1 MSIALSQMLK
11 TQPETTNFI
20 SPVELTHRPNKSL
33 VSSSRQ
39 MDWNGILVEQYQ
51 NPSSPSEV
59 ELPALS
65 DHVLNLP
72 LGHPVHLTQ
81 KRGDCIYESIV
92 RKGDSIF
99 VPAGQPSYW
108 RCQGSITDSP
118 TLYIHLKPELI
129 AQVAEASEIDTQSI
143 NFIHCFSRQD
153 VHLQHVA
160 MLLLAELKSGG
171 VMGQLYVESLAQV
184 LVIHLLRHYSTFA
197 PLITTHK
204 NRSLTHAQLQQAL
217 DYIQNHLDRDLSLT
231 QMAKIINISPTY
243 FAGLFKRA
251 TGVPPHQY
259 LIKQRIERA
268 ELLLKTTDLPIADIA
283 LKVGFSSQSHLTQ
296 QFKRLTGTT
305 PNRIR

>member
-1 MSIALSQMLK
+1 MLK
-11 TQPETTNFI
+11 TQSETKKSI

-33 VSSSRQ
+33 VSSSRP
-39 MDWNGILVEQYQ
+39 MGWNGILVEQYQ
-51 NPSSPSEV
+51 NSSNPSEV

-65 DHVLNLP
+65 DHVLNFP

-81 KRGDCIYESIV
+81 KRGDCIHESIV

-99 VPAGQPSYW
+99 VPAGQSSYW

-143 NFIHCFSRQD
+143 NFINCFSRQD
-153 VHLQHVA
+153 VSLQHVA
-160 MLLLAELKSGG
+160 MLLFAELKSGG
-171 VMGQLYVESLAQV
+171 LMGQLYVESLAQV
-184 LVIHLLRHYSTFA
+184 LGIHLLRHYSTFM

-204 NRSLTHAQLQQAL
+204 NRSLTHAQLQQAI

-251 TGVPPHQY
+251 TGIPPHQY
-259 LIKQRIERA
+259 LINQRIERA
-268 ELLLKTTDLPIADIA
+268 KLLLKTTDLPIADIA